1 MKCRRYVIIDSNSM
15 KGYYPIHDNGRNLLV
30 MEMVNVKKG
39 GQLTALDDYINR
51 VYKIVLLLFP
61 GACQCAGLLYTL
73 EKFLGWLPEV
83 SWAALIIFDITC
95 LTYLTIGFY
104 FVKTGM
110 DKNGIVKPSKLKN
123 AKIFLIIV
131 EIVQWNYIL
140 YMIPATD
147 FWGFAFFFVI
157 LTAFFLDYKLV
168 AIVTAEI
175 AGSLAVSWFIHGDI
189 TLPAKDDYFMANLL
203 DRIVCVALSLPT
215 LILLIFLVSKF
226 LVNAKKDELERNNA
240 KVQSVLTT
248 AQELSEKML
257 EAGNVLSG
265 ISASETAVAQE
276 LSATSQNLLVNSNEL
291 RRKAGTSI
299 TNLNELK
306 QSGAALSENV
316 KKVGETSDEIM
327 QKSTANED
335 VLNSLRSVNKD
346 VIRSMEQTNA
356 VAMKLTEAVTGI
368 DATLN
373 LISDVAMQTNILSI
387 NATIEAARAGE
398 AGKGFAVVAQEVG
411 TLANSTQ
418 QSLAEIQSVMD
429 RVKKNVEEMTAYVGD
444 NNKKLMRQNEYFSD
458 VFSNMQEINVLLR
471 QSMDE
476 ITAMSR
482 VHERQSDIIRT
493 TVDINADI
501 AESIENENKEFNAI
515 SNIVGNNAKDA
526 VHMQNQVDAI
536 NAMAGQIDELLK

>member
-1 MKCRRYVIIDSNSM
+1 
-15 KGYYPIHDNGRNLLV
+15 
-30 MEMVNVKKG
+30 
-39 GQLTALDDYINR
+39 
-51 VYKIVLLLFP
+51 
-61 GACQCAGLLYTL
+61 
-73 EKFLGWLPEV
+73 
-83 SWAALIIFDITC
+83 
-95 LTYLTIGFY
+95 
-104 FVKTGM
+104 
-110 DKNGIVKPSKLKN
+110 
-123 AKIFLIIV
+123 
-131 EIVQWNYIL
+131 
-140 YMIPATD
+140 
-147 FWGFAFFFVI
+147 
-157 LTAFFLDYKLV
+157 
-168 AIVTAEI
+168 
-175 AGSLAVSWFIHGDI
+175 
-189 TLPAKDDYFMANLL
+189 
-203 DRIVCVALSLPT
+203 
-215 LILLIFLVSKF
+215 
-226 LVNAKKDELERNNA
+226 
-240 KVQSVLTT
+240 
-248 AQELSEKML
+248 
-257 EAGNVLSG
+257 VLSG

-346 VIRSMEQTNA
+346 VICSMEQTNA

-368 DATLN
+368 DATLS

>member
-1 MKCRRYVIIDSNSM
+1 
-15 KGYYPIHDNGRNLLV
+15 
-30 MEMVNVKKG
+30 
-39 GQLTALDDYINR
+39 
-51 VYKIVLLLFP
+51 
-61 GACQCAGLLYTL
+61 
-73 EKFLGWLPEV
+73 
-83 SWAALIIFDITC
+83 
-95 LTYLTIGFY
+95 
-104 FVKTGM
+104 
-110 DKNGIVKPSKLKN
+110 
-123 AKIFLIIV
+123 
-131 EIVQWNYIL
+131 
-140 YMIPATD
+140 
-147 FWGFAFFFVI
+147 
-157 LTAFFLDYKLV
+157 
-168 AIVTAEI
+168 
-175 AGSLAVSWFIHGDI
+175 
-189 TLPAKDDYFMANLL
+189 
-203 DRIVCVALSLPT
+203 
-215 LILLIFLVSKF
+215 
-226 LVNAKKDELERNNA
+226 
-240 KVQSVLTT
+240 
-248 AQELSEKML
+248 
-257 EAGNVLSG
+257 GNVLSG

-515 SNIVGNNAKDA
+515 SDIVGNNAKDA